1 MGDPILGELRQISF
15 NYAPRGWAFCNG
27 QLLPIAQ
34 NQALFALLG
43 TMYGGDGRTTF
54 ALPDLRGR
62 VPVSQGQL
70 PGGSS
75 YTLGQTGG
83 LDAVTLITTELPAH
97 THPVTGTLQTAAFG
111 DPSSPQG
118 NYLASDANAQ
128 FGAGP
133 ASATMGGTA
142 QGTSDNAGGSQP
154 HENRQPVLALNY
166 VIALQGAFP
175 TRN

>member
-1 MGDPILGELRQISF
+1 MDDPLLGEIRQIPF

-34 NQALFALLG
+34 YQALFSLLG
-43 TMYGGDGRTTF
+43 TMYGGDGQTTF

-62 VPVSQGQL
+62 VPVSNGQL

-97 THPVTGTLQTAAFG
+97 THPVTGTMQTAAFG

-142 QGTSDNAGGSQP
+142 QGTSANAGGSQP
-154 HENRQPVLALNY
+154 HENRQPLLALNY
-166 VIALQGAFP
+166 VISLQGAYP

>member
-1 MGDPILGELRQISF
+1 MDDPLLGELRQISF

-27 QLLPIAQ
+27 QLLPING
-34 NQALFALLG
+34 NQALFSLIG
-43 TMYGGDGRTTF
+43 ITYGGDGRTTF

-62 VPVSQGQL
+62 VPLSMGQA
-70 PGGSS
+70 PSGSN
-75 YTLGQTGG
+75 YTVGDTGG
-83 LDAVTLITTELPAH
+83 ADAVTLTTAQLPAH
-97 THPVTGTLQTAAFG
+97 THPVTAAMQTAAFG

-154 HENRQPVLALNY
+154 HENRQPLLALHY
-166 VIALQGAFP
+166 VIALQGSYP
-175 TRN
+175 TRF

>member
-1 MGDPILGELRQISF
+1 MYDPILGEIRQIPF

-34 NQALFALLG
+34 NMALFSLIG

-111 DPSSPQG
+111 DPNSPQG
-118 NYLASDANAQ
+118 NFLASDANAQ

-142 QGTSDNAGGSQP
+142 QGSSDNAGGSQP
-154 HENRQPVLALNY
+154 HENRQPLLALHY
-166 VIALQGAFP
+166 VISLDGAFP